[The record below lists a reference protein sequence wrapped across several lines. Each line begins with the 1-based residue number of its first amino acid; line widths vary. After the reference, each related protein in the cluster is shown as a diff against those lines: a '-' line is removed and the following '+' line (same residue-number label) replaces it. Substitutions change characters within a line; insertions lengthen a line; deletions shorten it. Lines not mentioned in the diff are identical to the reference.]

1 MIVMKI
7 MPFVRGLFMFILYV
21 GLIVGLVYGAFETYD
36 LIKDLMVNKWNW
48 ELLRDNFREISYAAL
63 DLAVLGQSYV
73 VVRYFIKDEDEKA
86 KNSKDIDL

>member
-1 MIVMKI
+1 MSVM
-7 MPFVRGLFMFILYV
+7 PAVRWLFMILIYI
-21 GLIVGLVYGAFETYD
+21 GLIVGLVYGAFEMYD

-73 VVRYFIKDEDEKA
+73 VVRYFIKDEDNKA
-86 KNSKDIDL
+86 KQSKNIDL